1 MKLPAEKKPYR
12 KLKWQRVN
20 RGIAVQNQQTM
31 FVTKV
36 KYSNIV
42 HNCFFKVNPFVLF
55 LARSVILWLTNFI
68 FSVQFHHKLGV
79 LIQIYF

>member
-1 MKLPAEKKPYR
+1 MKLPDEKKAYR
-12 KLKWQRVN
+12 KEKWQRVN

-42 HNCFFKVNPFVLF
+42 HDQGRK
-55 LARSVILWLTNFI
+55 SW
-68 FSVQFHHKLGV
+68 GGWG
-79 LIQIYF
+79 

>member
-1 MKLPAEKKPYR
+1 MKLPAENKPYR

-20 RGIAVQNQQTM
+20 RGIAVQNGTNQQTM

-42 HNCFFKVNPFVLF
+42 
-55 LARSVILWLTNFI
+55 
-68 FSVQFHHKLGV
+68 
-79 LIQIYF
+79 